1 MGETSAKSWWRN
13 RLPDLSAAAT
23 RFPLALVLAGALTAY
38 QIYYDSPG
46 VLQSRMLGALAA
58 SFLWVVAVDFYV
70 ESQRRTLTE
79 RIALWLAGILVIGFL
94 FWFAW
99 EVWLFQPLLLGALLI
114 LVGLAGHL
122 GRAESNATFWLFNHK
137 LWLGAL
143 LGLVGACL
151 FGAGL
156 SIIHET
162 LNLLFGL
169 GLPSKW
175 HEYIWTMSLGFV
187 APVSAL
193 AFAPRSFTDPITPR
207 EEGEFTFRA
216 AAVLVKFVMVPLLL
230 VYTAILYAYA
240 IKIALAWELPKGTL
254 GGMVVAYLL
263 VGAATLLVG
272 YPTRDAG
279 APHVR
284 FFWRHWVWLAAL
296 PVVLLFIAVWR
307 RVHDYGLTE
316 DRYLIVLIGVWALV
330 LAVLR
335 LIEGKNLDLRLVPGV
350 LALLLAA
357 GSFGP
362 GGASGFSVLSQ
373 KAELAEI
380 LTAKGMLA
388 GGKFVPSS
396 AETPLGLDGARARDI
411 QYYLGAHHALDLIAP
426 WFAGEPGDP
435 FAPDKTPDETT
446 RALLLAFGLRPDL
459 GNTAGVVYF
468 NHYSDVPATIAPA
481 EGARV
486 IGPIVFQ
493 SIGSNP
499 GPIPPQTVTV
509 EGLGDVRLGLA
520 ENVLS
525 VSVPNGDRVDFNI
538 IDAVKEIYRRG
549 WPKTEDHRPLV
560 LTESGHGLSGSA
572 VIDNMNGAY
581 KEPDFSLSLLRF
593 WLVLGRSD

>member
-1 MGETSAKSWWRN
+1 MSETSARSWWRN

-23 RFPLALVLAGALTAY
+23 RFPLALVLAGILTAY
-38 QIYYDSPG
+38 QLYYDSPG
-46 VLQSRMLGALAA
+46 VLQSRIVGALAA

-70 ESQRRTLTE
+70 ESQRRPLAA
-79 RIALWLAGILVIGFL
+79 RIALWLAGILVIGLL
-94 FWFAW
+94 FWLAW

-122 GRAESNATFWLFNHK
+122 GRSESNDTFWLFNHK

-143 LGLVGACL
+143 LGLAGACL
-151 FGAGL
+151 FGIGL
-156 SIIHET
+156 SIIIKT

-169 GLPSKW
+169 DLSSRW
-175 HEYIWTMSLGFV
+175 YEYTWTVSLGFV
-187 APVSAL
+187 APVSFL
-193 AFAPRSFTDPITPR
+193 AFAPRGFTDPITAR

-216 AAVLVKFVMVPLLL
+216 AAVLVKFVLVPLLL

-254 GGMVVAYLL
+254 GGMVVGYLL

-272 YPTRDAG
+272 YPTRDVSG
-279 APHVR
+279 PHVR
-284 FFWRHWVWLAAL
+284 FFWRYWVWLAAL

-307 RVHDYGLTE
+307 RIRDYGLTE
-316 DRYLIVLIGVWALV
+316 DRYVMVLIGVWALI
-330 LAVLR
+330 LCGLR
-335 LIEGKNLDLRLVPGV
+335 IIKGKTLDLRLVPGV

-357 GSFGP
+357 SSFGP
-362 GGASGFSVLSQ
+362 GGASGFSVMSQ

-396 AETPLGLDGARARDI
+396 AETPLGHDGARARDI
-411 QYYLGAHHALDLIAP
+411 QYYLNTHHALDMIAP
-426 WFAGEPGDP
+426 WFAGQPDDP
-435 FAPDKTPDETT
+435 FAPGETPDETT
-446 RALLLAFGLRPDL
+446 RKLLLALGLRPDL
-459 GNTAGVVYF
+459 RNATGVVYF
-468 NHYSDVPATIAPA
+468 THYSDVPATIAPA
-481 EGARV
+481 KSARV

-493 SIGSNP
+493 SIRANP
-499 GPIPPQTVTV
+499 GPIPPQTVAV

-525 VSVPNGDRVDFNI
+525 VSVANGDRVDFNI

-560 LTESGHGLSGSA
+560 LTESGQGLSGTA

-581 KEPDFSLSLLRF
+581 KDPDFSLSLLRV
-593 WLVLGRSD
+593 WLVLSQTN